1 MKNLNH
7 SLKKIKKLMEDGV
20 SRSPEAI
27 YAALSMMG
35 EHAFHDPIDIYWLAH
50 LAGLEKDG
58 DLLRKRNEPVGLF

>member
-1 MKNLNH
+1 MKNLNA
-7 SLKKIKKLMEDGV
+7 SLKRVQKLMGDGV

-35 EHAFHDPIDIYWLAH
+35 EHAFHDPIDIYWMAH

-58 DLLRKRNEPVGLF
+58 DLLRKKHDTAGSF